1 MKRIFSWDNLPEFL
15 RNERLRGITIFIG
28 VLSLVGLWLAF
39 IYSWILGV
47 IGVFAVLLGLIF
59 SFNTMSE
66 IGKDTN
72 RYISDLSYRIKH
84 GEQEALIEMPVGIV
98 IFSKNDEIEW
108 VNPYLQ
114 NYFGD
119 QIVLGKKIEDV
130 DESLAKLISDH
141 AEDGAN
147 STVSWGDY
155 KISLV
160 VQRELGVAYIMDIT
174 HYENIAQLYN
184 DEKLALGQIFLD
196 NYDEITQSMTDQEIS
211 NLRNYVTNELSR
223 WAQDF
228 GMYIKQLD
236 DDHFFLLTYSKT
248 LKAIEEDKFKILD
261 IIRES
266 TSKQNFPLT
275 LSIGIAYDDLNLNRL
290 ADQAQSNLDLALGR
304 GGDQVV
310 VKPQD
315 EEARFYGGKTN
326 PMEKRTRV
334 RARMISQALQE
345 LMNESDQVFVQGHL
359 HPDMDSVGACLG
371 IRRIAKMNNKDCWI
385 VLDQENVHSDI
396 KRLLEALK
404 EYPEITDSI
413 ITPEEAVEKATK
425 QSLLIMVDHS
435 KTSLSI
441 APELY
446 NKLENRV
453 MIIDHHR
460 RGEQFPENPILVYIE
475 PYASSTCELITE
487 MFEYQSQEEEPINKI
502 EATAMLTGIFI
513 DTKSFSLRTGTRTFD
528 AASYLRSA
536 GADSVQMQEQMKENM
551 DSYLQRNHLIEM
563 VEFIDKDKA
572 IIAGEED
579 QIYDSV
585 TAAQAADS
593 LLSMTGVDASFVITK
608 RDDGR
613 VGVSARSLGD
623 YNVQLIMEKMG
634 GGGHLSS
641 GATQIEDKTVAEVKQ
656 GLIDI
661 LTEDDETETDSDAE

>member
-1 MKRIFSWDNLPEFL
+1 MNDYENYHFHW
-15 RNERLRGITIFIG
+15 RLVAGG
-28 VLSLVGLWLAF
+28 SLARLYLQL
-39 IYSWILGV
+39 ILGV

-98 IFSKNDEIEW
+98 IFSKSDEIEW

-130 DESLAKLISDH
+130 DESLAKLINDH

-290 ADQAQSNLDLALGR
+290 ADQAQSNLIWHLVE
-304 GGDQVV
+304 VV
-310 VKPQD
+310 
-315 EEARFYGGKTN
+315 
-326 PMEKRTRV
+326 TR
-334 RARMISQALQE
+334 
-345 LMNESDQVFVQGHL
+345 
-359 HPDMDSVGACLG
+359 
-371 IRRIAKMNNKDCWI
+371 W
-385 VLDQENVHSDI
+385 
-396 KRLLEALK
+396 LL
-404 EYPEITDSI
+404 
-413 ITPEEAVEKATK
+413 
-425 QSLLIMVDHS
+425 
-435 KTSLSI
+435 
-441 APELY
+441 
-446 NKLENRV
+446 
-453 MIIDHHR
+453 
-460 RGEQFPENPILVYIE
+460 
-475 PYASSTCELITE
+475 
-487 MFEYQSQEEEPINKI
+487 
-502 EATAMLTGIFI
+502 
-513 DTKSFSLRTGTRTFD
+513 SLRMKKPALWRKDEPNGEAD
-528 AASYLRSA
+528 AGSCADDFAS
-536 GADSVQMQEQMKENM
+536 
-551 DSYLQRNHLIEM
+551 
-563 VEFIDKDKA
+563 
-572 IIAGEED
+572 
-579 QIYDSV
+579 
-585 TAAQAADS
+585 TARAH
-593 LLSMTGVDASFVITK
+593 
-608 RDDGR
+608 
-613 VGVSARSLGD
+613 
-623 YNVQLIMEKMG
+623 E
-634 GGGHLSS
+634 
-641 GATQIEDKTVAEVKQ
+641 
-656 GLIDI
+656 
-661 LTEDDETETDSDAE
+661 